1 MAVSRFGSV
10 SNAAGKPM
18 DWLGAAIDGPLVVIR
33 AMHFAATAI
42 SAGALIFRAAVA
54 EPALRSTP
62 EATTVVRSQ
71 IRLTAGIGL
80 AIAAA
85 TGVVWFQ
92 LQAAAMSGLSFD
104 QAMTSDVLSTV
115 LNETQF
121 GLVSKVRFVLA
132 VVLAACLAYERFPQA
147 RWLALGS
154 ALGFVAAIAWIG
166 HAGSTL
172 GELGNLHLTAD
183 ALHLVAA
190 ASWIGGLVP
199 LALVLAAPRR
209 HPAFAWGLLARD
221 AAQRFSTLG
230 IVSVGTLLVTG
241 IVNAWILVGSI
252 HALTVTGYGQLLVL
266 KLVVFAIMLTFAA
279 INRFWLTP
287 RLDFSPDNESQLKAL
302 RQLTRNSVTEIA
314 LGLTIFAIVGVLGTL
329 HPAIHLM

>member
-1 MAVSRFGSV
+1 M
-10 SNAAGKPM
+10 N
-18 DWLGAAIDGPLVVIR
+18 WLGAGIDAPLVVTR
-33 AMHFAATAI
+33 AIHFAATAMT
-42 SAGALIFRAAVA
+42 AGALIFRAAVA

-62 EATTVVRSQ
+62 AATTIVRSQ
-71 IRLTAGIGL
+71 IRLIACIGL

-85 TGVVWFQ
+85 SGVVWFQ
-92 LQAAAMSGLSFD
+92 LQAMSMSRLPFSE
-104 QAMTSDVLSTV
+104 AMTSDVLSTV

-121 GLVSKVRFVLA
+121 GLVSKVRVVLA
-132 VVLAACLAYERFPQA
+132 VILAACLAYERFAQA

-154 ALGFVAAIAWIG
+154 ALGFIAAIAWTG

-183 ALHLVAA
+183 ALHLIAA
-190 ASWIGGLVP
+190 AGWIGGLVL
-199 LALVLAAPRR
+199 LALMLATARR
-209 HPAFAWGLLARD
+209 NQGVAWPSLARD
-221 AAQRFSTLG
+221 TAQRFSTLG

-252 HALTVTGYGQLLVL
+252 HALIVTGYGQLLLL
-266 KLVVFAIMLTFAA
+266 KLVVFAIMLGFAA

-287 RLDFSPDNESQLKAL
+287 QLAFSSENEPQLEAL
-302 RQLTRNSVTEIA
+302 RHLTRNSVIEIA
-314 LGLTIFAIVGVLGTL
+314 LGLTIFTIVGALGML

>member
-1 MAVSRFGSV
+1 ME
-10 SNAAGKPM
+10 
-18 DWLGAAIDGPLVVIR
+18 WLGAAIDGPLVIIR
-33 AMHFAATAI
+33 AIHFAATAI

-62 EATTVVRSQ
+62 AATMVVRSQ
-71 IRLTAGIGL
+71 IRLTAWIGL
-80 AIAAA
+80 AIAVAS
-85 TGVVWFQ
+85 GLVWFQ
-92 LQAAAMSGLSFD
+92 LQAAAISGLSFGE
-104 QAMTSDVLSTV
+104 AMTSGVLSTV

-121 GLVSKVRFVLA
+121 GLVSKARLVLA
-132 VVLAACLAYERFPQA
+132 VILAACLAYDRFPQA

-154 ALGFVAAIAWIG
+154 ALGFIAAIAWTG

-183 ALHLVAA
+183 ALHLIAA
-190 ASWIGGLVP
+190 AGWIGGLVL
-199 LALVLAAPRR
+199 LALMLAAARR
-209 HPAFAWGLLARD
+209 NQDFAWPSLAQD

-230 IVSVGTLLVTG
+230 IVSVGTLLLTG

-252 HALTVTGYGQLLVL
+252 HALIVTGYGQLLLL
-266 KLVVFAIMLTFAA
+266 KLVVFAIMLGFAA

-287 RLDFSPDNESQLKAL
+287 QLAFSSENEPRLEAL

>member
-1 MAVSRFGSV
+1 
-10 SNAAGKPM
+10 M

-33 AMHFAATAI
+33 AIHFAATAML
-42 SAGALIFRAAVA
+42 AGALIFRAVVA

-62 EATTVVRSQ
+62 AATTVVRSQ
-71 IRLTAGIGL
+71 IRLIAWIGL

-92 LQAAAMSGLSFD
+92 LQATAMSGLPFGE
-104 QAMTSDVLSTV
+104 AMTSDVLSTV

-121 GLVSKVRFVLA
+121 GLVSKVRFMLA
-132 VVLAACLAYERFPQA
+132 VILATCLAYDRFPQV

-154 ALGFVAAIAWIG
+154 ALGFIAVISWTG
-166 HAGSTL
+166 HAGSAP
-172 GELGNLHLTAD
+172 GELGNLHLAAD
-183 ALHLVAA
+183 A
-190 ASWIGGLVP
+190 LVP
-199 LALVLAAPRR
+199 LALLLAAGRR
-209 HPAFAWGLLARD
+209 NQGFVWASLTRD
-221 AAQRFSTLG
+221 AAQGFSTLG

-252 HALTVTGYGQLLVL
+252 HALIVTGYGQLLVL
-266 KLVVFAIMLTFAA
+266 KLVVFAIMLGFAA

-287 RLDFSPDNESQLKAL
+287 RLGFSPDNEPQLEAL
-302 RQLTRNSVTEIA
+302 RQLARNSVAEIA